1 MLKLLGSFYKIKVRK
16 KKEDEAPLSFLL
28 SSWQKWKTEKLRV
41 VYTYTLDFDFIVVC
55 SGTFTYPKTIL
66 HPDQIDFTEGAGGK
80 VMHSSEYK
88 NVSNDMKDRRVVVI
102 GGSKSAADIAVHAA
116 E

>member
-1 MLKLLGSFYKIKVRK
+1 
-16 KKEDEAPLSFLL
+16 
-28 SSWQKWKTEKLRV
+28 

-55 SGTFTYPKTIL
+55 SGTFTDPKTIL
-66 HPDQIDFTEGAGGK
+66 HPDQIDFTEGAGEK

-88 NVSNDMKDRRVVVI
+88 NVSNDMKDRCVVII

-116 E
+116 EKAGGAHQGQVTLLYRRHIWRIPPYIVVYAGAAGPI